1 MSFFKD
7 LFGSHGGTS
16 DALPAP
22 TGETALDIEIAAIF
36 RMLAD
41 MMRTENLVIQAG
53 KMNAMALMR
62 SENRRERVLALMRIL
77 EEDPMLAPPPSETE
91 IPEILVRMTEEIA
104 RIRVRRD
111 LEDRIERKVTEKLE
125 QDHEEYVEDIR
136 RQVISEESPGAESPH
151 DKKKREDLEAL
162 ENIRLT
168 QSVMELLRPQN
179 FDEIIG
185 QERAVRS
192 LMAKLSSPYPQH
204 LLLYGPPGV
213 GKTTAARLVLEAAKK
228 RAVSPFGESAPFV
241 ETDGTT
247 LRWDPRDMT
256 NPLLGS
262 VHDPIYQGAQ
272 KNLADSGV
280 PEPKP
285 GLVTEAHGGILFI
298 DEIGEMDEM
307 LQNKLLK
314 VLEDKRAYFESAY
327 YDPDDKRVPPYIKKL
342 FEEGAP
348 ADFVLIGATT
358 RDADHINPAL
368 RSRCAEIYFE
378 PLTPAHILRIVENA
392 ARRLH
397 VTLGEGVA
405 ELISEY
411 TIEGRKA
418 INILADAYSLAVNR
432 LTDPEIEEIVSR
444 ETNSA
449 DEGIGG
455 GRVSDLPKKQGL
467 KMAAPDTARGTKLS
481 DENISRETI
490 GEEEKSKQGLKM
502 AAPDAVPDTIVS
514 GGGVSHET
522 IEGENESKRGLK
534 PAAPD
539 ATSAEP
545 ESGETVSR
553 ETIKK
558 KSEALRALRVTVTK
572 DDIYEVVQVSRLYPF
587 GRKKASDT
595 PAVGRVF
602 GLGVAGFLGS
612 IIEIE
617 AVAFP
622 AAEKGKGTVRFNETA
637 GSMAKDSVFN
647 AAAVMRRLTGR
658 DLHDY
663 DIHVNVIGGGNID
676 GPSAGTAI
684 LTAIVSAVTGAPIRQ
699 DVAVTGEIS
708 LQGEIKPVGGVF
720 EKAYGARQAG
730 ITTLIIPWE
739 NEKDIPE
746 EHLGLDI
753 RRLKHAEEAF
763 DVLFANDAWKAPVPE
778 EKSA

>member
-7 LFGSHGGTS
+7 LFGGNSEQKST
-16 DALPAP
+16 PP
-22 TGETALDIEIAAIF
+22 TLSAEARIDTEIAAIF

-41 MMRTENLVIQAG
+41 TMGTERLVIQAG

-62 SENRRERVLALMRIL
+62 SDDRRERVLALMRIL
-77 EEDPMLAPPPSETE
+77 EEDPLLSPPPSEAE
-91 IPEILVRMTEEIA
+91 LPEIIARMTEQVAGILA
-104 RIRVRRD
+104 RRD
-111 LEDRIERKVTEKLE
+111 LEDRIERKVNEKLE
-125 QDHEEYVEDIR
+125 KDHEEYVEDIR
-136 RQVISEESPGAESPH
+136 RQVISEENPGAESPH
-151 DKKKREDLEAL
+151 DKKKREELEAL
-162 ENIRLT
+162 ENIHLT

-179 FDEIIG
+179 FDEIVG

-213 GKTTAARLVLEAAKK
+213 GKTTAARLVLEAAKR
-228 RAVSPFGESAPFV
+228 RAVSPFGEDAPFV

-285 GLVTEAHGGILFI
+285 GLVTDAHGGILFI

-327 YDPDDKRVPPYIKKL
+327 YDPDDKRVPPYIRKL

-358 RDADHINPAL
+358 REPDHVNPAL

-378 PLTPAHILRIVENA
+378 PLTPAHILTIVENA
-392 ARRLH
+392 AERLN
-397 VTLGEGVA
+397 VTLAPGAA
-405 ELISEY
+405 ELISAY

-418 INILADAYSLAVNR
+418 INILADAYSLALNR
-432 LTDPEIEEIVSR
+432 FEEEEIKRIVSR
-444 ETNSA
+444 ETISENAA
-449 DEGIGG
+449 D
-455 GRVSDLPKKQGL
+455 DD
-467 KMAAPDTARGTKLS
+467 MGT
-481 DENISRETI
+481 ETEFL
-490 GEEEKSKQGLKM
+490 GE
-502 AAPDAVPDTIVS
+502 VPHRDHVQ
-514 GGGVSHET
+514 
-522 IEGENESKRGLK
+522 N
-534 PAAPD
+534 
-539 ATSAEP
+539 
-545 ESGETVSR
+545 VSR
-553 ETIKK
+553 ETKTPPL
-558 KSEALRALRVTVTK
+558 EVTRA
-572 DDIYEVVQVSRLYPF
+572 DIYEVAQVSRLHQF

-617 AVAFP
+617 AVSFP
-622 AAEKGKGTVRFNETA
+622 AAENGKGTVRFNETA

-647 AAAVMRRLTGR
+647 AASVMRQLTGR
-658 DLHDY
+658 DIHDY

-684 LTAIVSAVTGAPIRQ
+684 LAAIVSAVTGSAIRQ
-699 DVAVTGEIS
+699 DAAVTGEIS

-730 ITTLIIPWE
+730 ISTLIIPWE
-739 NEKDIPE
+739 NKKDLPE
-746 EHLGLDI
+746 DHLGLTI
-753 RRLKHAEEAF
+753 HRLKTAEEAF
-763 DVLFANDAWKAPVPE
+763 DLLFADEKWKQRPE
-778 EKSA
+778 PPADSVQR

>member
-7 LFGSHGGTS
+7 LFGSEGQTEKPPELS
-16 DALPAP
+16 TEARIDA
-22 TGETALDIEIAAIF
+22 EIAAIF

-41 MMRTENLVIQAG
+41 TMGTERLVIQAG
-53 KMNAMALMR
+53 KMNAMTLMR
-62 SENRRERVLALMRIL
+62 SEHRRERVLALMRIL
-77 EEDPMLAPPPSETE
+77 EEDPLLSPPPSEAE
-91 IPEILVRMTEEIA
+91 IPEILNRMTEQLAGILA
-104 RIRVRRD
+104 RRD

-125 QDHEEYVEDIR
+125 KDHEEYVDDIR
-136 RQVISEESPGAESPH
+136 RQVISEESPGTESPH

-162 ENIRLT
+162 ESIHLT
-168 QSVMELLRPQN
+168 QSVMEILRPCS
-179 FDEIIG
+179 FDEVVG

-228 RAVSPFGESAPFV
+228 RAASPFAENAPFV

-272 KNLADSGV
+272 KSLADSGV

-285 GLVTEAHGGILFI
+285 GLVTDAHGGILFI

-314 VLEDKRAYFESAY
+314 VLEDKRAHFESAY
-327 YDPDDKRVPPYIKKL
+327 YDPDDKRVPPYIRKL

-358 RDADHINPAL
+358 READHINPAL

-378 PLTPAHILRIVENA
+378 PLTPAHILTIVENA
-392 ARRLH
+392 AQRLN
-397 VTLGEGVA
+397 VELAEGVA
-405 ELISEY
+405 QLISSY

-418 INILADAYSLAVNR
+418 INILADAYSLALNR
-432 LTDPEIEEIVSR
+432 LTDVEIAQIVSR
-444 ETNSA
+444 ETSNDGEKDA
-449 DEGIGG
+449 VKEP
-455 GRVSDLPKKQGL
+455 V
-467 KMAAPDTARGTKLS
+467 
-481 DENISRETI
+481 SRETV
-490 GEEEKSKQGLKM
+490 EDVAKEN
-502 AAPDAVPDTIVS
+502 
-514 GGGVSHET
+514 VSHET
-522 IEGENESKRGLK
+522 EGDPSKANVK
-534 PAAPD
+534 PHHI
-539 ATSAEP
+539 
-545 ESGETVSR
+545 VSR
-553 ETIKK
+553 ETLPQI
-558 KSEALRALRVTVTK
+558 RVTK
-572 DDIYEVVQVSRLYPF
+572 DDIYEVAQVSRLYRF

-622 AAEKGKGTVRFNETA
+622 AVEKGKGAVRFNETA

-647 AAAVMRRLTGR
+647 AASVMRQLTGR
-658 DLHDY
+658 DIHDY

-684 LTAIVSAVTGAPIRQ
+684 LAAIVSAVTGTAIRQ

-730 ITTLIIPWE
+730 ISTLIIPWE
-739 NEKDIPE
+739 NKKDIPE
-746 EHLGLDI
+746 EHLGLEI
-753 RRLKHAEEAF
+753 HRLKKAEEAF
-763 DVLFANDAWKAPVPE
+763 AVLFADDTWKKKSE
-778 EKSA
+778 EV

>member
-7 LFGSHGGTS
+7 LFGGQ
-16 DALPAP
+16 DAGKERP
-22 TGETALDIEIAAIF
+22 TLSKEAQIDAEIAAIF

-41 MMRTENLVIQAG
+41 TMGTERLVIQAG

-77 EEDPMLAPPPSETE
+77 EEDPLLSPPPSEAE
-91 IPEILVRMTEEIA
+91 LPEVLTRMTEQVAGILA
-104 RIRVRRD
+104 RRD
-111 LEDRIERKVTEKLE
+111 LEDRIERKVNEKLE
-125 QDHEEYVEDIR
+125 KDHEEYVDDIR

-151 DKKKREDLEAL
+151 DKKKREALEAL
-162 ENIRLT
+162 EKVHLT
-168 QSVMELLRPQN
+168 QSVMELLRPKK
-179 FDEIIG
+179 FDEIVG

-228 RAVSPFGESAPFV
+228 RAVSPFGADAPFV

-272 KNLADSGV
+272 KSLADSGV

-285 GLVTEAHGGILFI
+285 GLVTDAHGGILFI

-327 YDPDDKRVPPYIKKL
+327 YDPDDKRVPPYIRKL

-358 RDADHINPAL
+358 REPDHINPAL

-378 PLTPAHILRIVENA
+378 PLTPAHIRTIVENA
-392 ARRLH
+392 AKRLN
-397 VTLGEGVA
+397 VELAPGAA
-405 ELISEY
+405 ELISTY

-418 INILADAYSLAVNR
+418 INILADAYSLALNR
-432 LTDPEIEEIVSR
+432 LDDTEIEHIVSRETITPSDTGAADMLKKSSADVSRETSAEEEEALLGMDDLPLNKLSETTKAKDSVSR
-444 ETNSA
+444 ETNSP
-449 DEGIGG
+449 
-455 GRVSDLPKKQGL
+455 RLL
-467 KMAAPDTARGTKLS
+467 
-481 DENISRETI
+481 
-490 GEEEKSKQGLKM
+490 
-502 AAPDAVPDTIVS
+502 
-514 GGGVSHET
+514 
-522 IEGENESKRGLK
+522 
-534 PAAPD
+534 
-539 ATSAEP
+539 
-545 ESGETVSR
+545 
-553 ETIKK
+553 
-558 KSEALRALRVTVTK
+558 VTK
-572 DDIYEVVQVSRLYPF
+572 EDIYEVVQVSRLYPF
-587 GRKKASDT
+587 GKKKASDT

-647 AAAVMRRLTGR
+647 AASVMRRLTGR

-663 DIHVNVIGGGNID
+663 DLHVNVIGGGNID

-684 LTAIVSAVTGAPIRQ
+684 LTAIVSAVTGAAVQ
-699 DVAVTGEIS
+699 QNVAVTGEIS
-708 LQGEIKPVGGVF
+708 LQGEIRPVGGVF

-730 ITTLIIPWE
+730 ISTLIIPWE
-739 NEKDIPE
+739 NKKDIPE
-746 EHLGLDI
+746 DHLGLTI
-753 RRLKHAEEAF
+753 HRLKTAEEAF
-763 DVLFANDAWKAPVPE
+763 AVLFADEKWKQN
-778 EKSA
+778 S

>member
-7 LFGSHGGTS
+7 LFGGNSEQKS
-16 DALPAP
+16 AP
-22 TGETALDIEIAAIF
+22 PTLSAEARIDTEIAAIF

-41 MMRTENLVIQAG
+41 TMGTERLVIQAG

-62 SENRRERVLALMRIL
+62 SDDRRERVLALMRIL
-77 EEDPMLAPPPSETE
+77 EEDPLLSPPPSEAE
-91 IPEILVRMTEEIA
+91 LPEIIARMTEQVAGILA
-104 RIRVRRD
+104 RRD
-111 LEDRIERKVTEKLE
+111 LEDRIERKVNEKLE
-125 QDHEEYVEDIR
+125 KDHEEYVEDIR
-136 RQVISEESPGAESPH
+136 RQVISEENPGAESPH
-151 DKKKREDLEAL
+151 DKKKREELEAL
-162 ENIRLT
+162 ENIHLT

-179 FDEIIG
+179 FDEIVG

-213 GKTTAARLVLEAAKK
+213 GKTTAARLVLEAAKR
-228 RAVSPFGESAPFV
+228 RAVSPFGEDAPFV

-285 GLVTEAHGGILFI
+285 GLVTDAHGGILFI

-327 YDPDDKRVPPYIKKL
+327 YDPDDKRVPPYIRKL

-358 RDADHINPAL
+358 REPDHVNPAL

-378 PLTPAHILRIVENA
+378 PLTPAHILTIVENA
-392 ARRLH
+392 AERLN
-397 VTLGEGVA
+397 VTLAPGAA
-405 ELISEY
+405 ELISAY

-418 INILADAYSLAVNR
+418 INILADAYSLALNR
-432 LTDPEIEEIVSR
+432 FEEEEIKRIVSR
-444 ETNSA
+444 ETISENAA
-449 DEGIGG
+449 DDDMGTETEFLGE
-455 GRVSDLPKKQGL
+455 
-467 KMAAPDTARGTKLS
+467 APHRDHVQ
-481 DENISRETI
+481 N
-490 GEEEKSKQGLKM
+490 
-502 AAPDAVPDTIVS
+502 
-514 GGGVSHET
+514 
-522 IEGENESKRGLK
+522 
-534 PAAPD
+534 
-539 ATSAEP
+539 
-545 ESGETVSR
+545 VSR
-553 ETIKK
+553 ETKTPPL
-558 KSEALRALRVTVTK
+558 EVTRA
-572 DDIYEVVQVSRLYPF
+572 DIYEVAQVSRLHQF

-617 AVAFP
+617 AVSFP

-647 AAAVMRRLTGR
+647 AASVMRQLTGR
-658 DLHDY
+658 DIHDY

-684 LTAIVSAVTGAPIRQ
+684 LAAIVSAVTGSAIRQ
-699 DVAVTGEIS
+699 DTAVTGEIS
-708 LQGEIKPVGGVF
+708 LQGGIKPVGGVF

-730 ITTLIIPWE
+730 ISTLIIPWE
-739 NEKDIPE
+739 NKKDLPE
-746 EHLGLDI
+746 DHLGLTI
-753 RRLKHAEEAF
+753 HRLKTAEEAF
-763 DVLFANDAWKAPVPE
+763 NLLFADEKWKQRPE
-778 EKSA
+778 PPADSVQR

>member
-41 MMRTENLVIQAG
+41 MMGTENLVIQAG

-455 GRVSDLPKKQGL
+455 GRVSGLPKKQGL
-467 KMAAPDTARGTKLS
+467 KMAAPDTAPAKPEFGGTV
-481 DENISRETI
+481 SRETI
-490 GEEEKSKQGLKM
+490 GGERESTHGLKFG
-502 AAPDAVPDTIVS
+502 ASDTARGTQVS

>member
-7 LFGSHGGTS
+7 LFGGNSEQKS
-16 DALPAP
+16 AP
-22 TGETALDIEIAAIF
+22 PTLSAEARIDTEIAAIF

-41 MMRTENLVIQAG
+41 TMGTERLVIQAG

-62 SENRRERVLALMRIL
+62 SDDRRERVLALMRIL
-77 EEDPMLAPPPSETE
+77 EEDPLLSPPPSEAE
-91 IPEILVRMTEEIA
+91 LPEIIARMTEQVAGILA
-104 RIRVRRD
+104 RRD
-111 LEDRIERKVTEKLE
+111 LEDRIERKVNEKLE
-125 QDHEEYVEDIR
+125 KDHEEYVEDIR
-136 RQVISEESPGAESPH
+136 RQVISEENPGAESPH
-151 DKKKREDLEAL
+151 DKKKREELEAL
-162 ENIRLT
+162 ENIHLT

-179 FDEIIG
+179 FDEIVG

-213 GKTTAARLVLEAAKK
+213 GKTTAARLVLEAAKR
-228 RAVSPFGESAPFV
+228 RAVSPFGEDAPFV

-285 GLVTEAHGGILFI
+285 GLVTDAHGGILFI

-327 YDPDDKRVPPYIKKL
+327 YDPDDKRVPPYIRKL

-358 RDADHINPAL
+358 REPDHVNPAL

-378 PLTPAHILRIVENA
+378 PLTPAHILTIVENA
-392 ARRLH
+392 AERLN
-397 VTLGEGVA
+397 VTLAPGAA
-405 ELISEY
+405 ELISAY

-418 INILADAYSLAVNR
+418 INILADAYSLALNR
-432 LTDPEIEEIVSR
+432 FEEEEIKRIVSR
-444 ETNSA
+444 ETISENAA
-449 DEGIGG
+449 D
-455 GRVSDLPKKQGL
+455 DD
-467 KMAAPDTARGTKLS
+467 MGT
-481 DENISRETI
+481 ETEFL
-490 GEEEKSKQGLKM
+490 GE
-502 AAPDAVPDTIVS
+502 VPHRDHVQ
-514 GGGVSHET
+514 
-522 IEGENESKRGLK
+522 
-534 PAAPD
+534 D
-539 ATSAEP
+539 
-545 ESGETVSR
+545 VSR
-553 ETIKK
+553 ETKTPPL
-558 KSEALRALRVTVTK
+558 EVTRA
-572 DDIYEVVQVSRLYPF
+572 DIYEVAQVSRLHQF

-617 AVAFP
+617 AVSFP

-647 AAAVMRRLTGR
+647 AASVMRQLTGR
-658 DLHDY
+658 DIHDY

-684 LTAIVSAVTGAPIRQ
+684 LAAIVSAVTGSAIRQ
-699 DVAVTGEIS
+699 DAAVTGEIS

-730 ITTLIIPWE
+730 ISTLIIPWE
-739 NEKDIPE
+739 NKKDLPE
-746 EHLGLDI
+746 DHLGLTI
-753 RRLKHAEEAF
+753 HRLKTAEEAF
-763 DVLFANDAWKAPVPE
+763 DLLFADEKWKQRPE
-778 EKSA
+778 PPADSVQR